1 MVEATVRSQVA
12 ALSPRQKQG
21 ISEMARGGHSIVE
34 IVKRYKLD
42 YGVVQ
47 NLLWEQG
54 TLPWRGSKAI
64 ITRRL
69 RSLRTATRQ
78 ERRAELVEDVQEQV
92 DYLYYAARQLQV
104 QLDKVKRT
112 IR

>member
-1 MVEATVRSQVA
+1 MEIAK
-12 ALSPRQKQG
+12 RQ
-21 ISEMARGGHSIVE
+21 
-34 IVKRYKLD
+34 KLD

-47 NLLWEQG
+47 ALLWEQG
-54 TLPWRGSKAI
+54 TLPWQGSKAI

-78 ERRAELVEDVQEQV
+78 EQRAELVDDVQEHV
-92 DYLYYAARQLQV
+92 DYLYYAARQLQA

-112 IR
+112 IA